1 MKIPISAIHVYKF
14 YFCDCFELSLSRAGE
29 DKFKSHPCHSNQD
42 FRVFYHNLYCVHLK
56 SVVRRCSCMAAVFD
70 MNFGVNYSGLSKRV
84 EMALAE

>member
-1 MKIPISAIHVYKF
+1 MSINFTFVTVLSCLFHEQGRTNSNPIPAN
-14 YFCDCFELSLSRAGE
+14 
-29 DKFKSHPCHSNQD
+29 SNQD